1 MAHLDTEMLGGV
13 MKLLVFRHEEKSEI
27 DKNNCTIIIRC
38 KTNHKIILL
47 ISMLKMITIITAQAT
62 V

>member
-1 MAHLDTEMLGGV
+1 MAHLDTVMLGGV

-38 KTNHKIILL
+38 KTNHKNNLTDIGIY
-47 ISMLKMITIITAQAT
+47 IC
-62 V
+62 